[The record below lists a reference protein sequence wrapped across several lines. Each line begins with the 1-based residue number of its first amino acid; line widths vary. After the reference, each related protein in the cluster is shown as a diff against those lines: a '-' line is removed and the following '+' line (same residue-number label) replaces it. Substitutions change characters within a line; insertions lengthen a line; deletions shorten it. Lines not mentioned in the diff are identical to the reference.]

1 MKQLVLAI
9 AVLLLPFAAMAQPGP
24 GASEGTT
31 SYWDQWLED
40 NIDSDVLK
48 AVRQLDQERVRRMF
62 TELQQAMQG
71 TNLYQLATLHET
83 ASQLAPLLQK
93 YEATA
98 PYGVWLQ
105 AQLDYM
111 DAAEN
116 MQREMKAHPPK
127 AGASVLSAAPSL
139 KLQRQVWVRELARR
153 PWPAL
158 AQTYVPRL
166 KPIFAAEKTPPEL
179 VWVAEVES
187 SFDPRARSP
196 AGAAGM
202 FQLMPQT
209 ARAEQLSLWPW
220 DERLQPDKSARA
232 AARCLRRLHDHYDDW
247 QLALAAY
254 NVGEG
259 RVDKLLKQHK
269 AHTFEAISRWLPAE
283 TQMYVPRVEATIQ
296 RREGRAL
303 KDLRVSNQ
311 KIALA
316 QTGTAR
322 EYARPTILAVGGPA
336 CAGGLGE
343 DDVHVRR
350 IELVAGGIGAE
361 RQAFVRLQAPRENFH
376 RTAIDGEGETCRMK
390 LRLQPARHRQ

>member
-1 MKQLVLAI
+1 MKRLPLAI
-9 AVLLLPFAAMAQPGP
+9 AILLLPFAAPAQQ
-24 GASEGTT
+24 AQRAADDTS

-40 NIDSDVLK
+40 NIDPDVLK
-48 AVRQLDQERVRRMF
+48 AVRQLDQDRVRRIF

-71 TNLYQLATLHET
+71 TNLYQLATLHDT

-93 YEATA
+93 YEGTA

-105 AQLDYM
+105 TQLDYM
-111 DAAEN
+111 EAAANLE
-116 MQREMKAHPPK
+116 REMKAHPPK
-127 AGASVLSAAPSL
+127 GGGSVLSSAPPL
-139 KLQRQVWVRELARR
+139 KLQRQVWVRQLARR

-209 ARAEQLSLWPW
+209 ARDGHLSLWPW
-220 DERLQPDKSARA
+220 DERLQPDKSARV
-232 AARCLRRLHDHYDDW
+232 AARDLHRLHDHYGDW

-259 RVDKLLKQHK
+259 RIDKLLKQHK
-269 AHTFEAISRWLPAE
+269 SHTFEAIARWLPAE

-296 RREGRAL
+296 KREGRAL
-303 KDLRVSNQ
+303 TELRIPN
-311 KIALA
+311 A
-316 QTGTAR
+316 
-322 EYARPTILAVGGPA
+322 
-336 CAGGLGE
+336 
-343 DDVHVRR
+343 
-350 IELVAGGIGAE
+350 
-361 RQAFVRLQAPRENFH
+361 
-376 RTAIDGEGETCRMK
+376 
-390 LRLQPARHRQ
+390 